1 MNRKIESTKLW
12 GYDVLD
18 EETHEKDMAIKVLDE
33 PILVGLYVL
42 KYDTQEMHERRSI
55 LAIYNDLSRH

>member
-1 MNRKIESTKLW
+1 MNQTLELRCAGRGNTRKR
-12 GYDVLD
+12 Y
-18 EETHEKDMAIKVLDE
+18 EKKVLDE

-42 KYDTQEMHERRSI
+42 KYDKQKMHEIRSI

>member
-12 GYDVLD
+12 GYDLLD
-18 EETHEKDMAIKVLDE
+18 EETDEKDMATKVLNE
-33 PILVGLYVL
+33 PTPVCLNVL
-42 KYDTQEMHERRSI
+42 KYDKQKMHERRSI

>member
-1 MNRKIESTKLW
+1 M
-12 GYDVLD
+12 LD
-18 EETHEKDMAIKVLDE
+18 EETHEKVMTKKMLDE

-42 KYDTQEMHERRSI
+42 KYDKQKMHEIRSI